1 MKTLRSICEWNFF
14 LVNTIVTQAVDPVRP
29 CWIGPLPTHP
39 CSIRLG
45 FEECRGRLDAVG
57 SVWCCLQGARSIGAQ
72 HCIVTFLSPDER
84 E

>member
-1 MKTLRSICEWNFF
+1 MSGLF

-57 SVWCCLQGARSIGAQ
+57 SVWCCLQGARSIRAQ